1 MNHERYEE
9 RLNLVT
15 SVIHSYGLEPVDIT
29 PIDYDET
36 APFAYNNYIYKITL
50 SAPLTPS
57 SIPHERRR
65 PYTQPPPGQGTSTVV
80 MRIANP
86 KAEGV
91 VQDNRVENEVA
102 AVHLAREGLGSYKP
116 EIAGLVPALYD
127 WRPYRPSEITG
138 TEAGVPGDGGS
149 SSYGWSLME
158 FKKGVPL
165 DTVFRDMND
174 GEKGDV
180 LGQIADLV
188 TGIQRVSLP
197 KSVKSHGG
205 LSIDEA
211 GRIVGGAMT
220 TVKGGPWERYS
231 DFWKARLAIRLEDA
245 DASPALEGWRPNG
258 VRERVDRFLESG
270 LESYLDG
277 SGVDVGRLALI
288 HGDLSKLFTAPV
300 KSGLV
305 VKPIQLTDI
314 PLPAT
319 NNTLYDTTT
328 KKLTSILDFDF
339 AFVSHPCHEF
349 FTSLG
354 DVGGNTGGGTGRD
367 PDLSGGLLGKAM
379 LTGDFDGIRGSLPQE
394 ALGQLTTARAW
405 DDALRERG
413 AVRPSEIR
421 GMAALD
427 GLRRLEALACPFA
440 LEHPVMLRRKTREEI
455 EGMRAAAERELV
467 RCLEGFEY

>member
-9 RLNLVT
+9 RLNLVK
-15 SVIHSYGLEPVDIT
+15 SVIHNYGLEPVDIT

-102 AVHLAREGLGSYKP
+102 AIHLAREGLGSYKP

-127 WRPYRPSEITG
+127 WRPHRPSEITG

-197 KSVKSHGG
+197 MSVKSHGG

-245 DASPALEGWRPNG
+245 DASPALDGWRPNG

-270 LESYLDG
+270 LERYLDG
-277 SGVDVGRLALI
+277 SGVDVGKLALI
-288 HGDLSKLFTAPV
+288 HGDLT
-300 KSGLV
+300 
-305 VKPIQLTDI
+305 
-314 PLPAT
+314 T

-379 LTGDFDGIRGSLPQE
+379 LTGDFDGIRRSLPQE

-405 DDALRERG
+405 DDALRERD

-455 EGMRAAAERELV
+455 EGMRAVAERELV
-467 RCLEGFEY
+467 RCLEGFGY

>member
-1 MNHERYEE
+1 MNHERYQE
-9 RLNLVT
+9 RLNLVK

-57 SIPHERRR
+57 SISHDRRR
-65 PYTQPPPGQGTSTVV
+65 PYTQLPPVQGTSTVV

-86 KAEGV
+86 RAEGV

-102 AVHLAREGLGSYKP
+102 AIHLAREGLGSYKS

-127 WRPYRPSEITG
+127 WRPHRPSEITE
-138 TEAGVPGDGGS
+138 TEAVVGDGAGGGS
-149 SSYGWSLME
+149 SGYGWSLME
-158 FKKGVPL
+158 FKQGVPL
-165 DTVFRDMND
+165 DTVFRDMDD

-197 KSVKSHGG
+197 ESVKSHGG
-205 LSIDEA
+205 LTINEA

-270 LESYLDG
+270 LERYLDG
-277 SGVDVGRLALI
+277 SGVDVGKLALI
-288 HGDLSKLFTAPV
+288 HGDLT
-300 KSGLV
+300 
-305 VKPIQLTDI
+305 
-314 PLPAT
+314 T
-319 NNTLYDTTT
+319 NNTLYDPTT

-394 ALGQLTTARAW
+394 AAGQLTTARAW

-413 AVRPSEIR
+413 AVRPSDIK

-427 GLRRLEALACPFA
+427 GLKKLEALACPFA
-440 LEHPVMLRRKTREEI
+440 LEHPVMLKRKTREEI
-455 EGMRAAAERELV
+455 EEMRAVAERELV
-467 RCLEGFEY
+467 GCLEGFGY

>member
-1 MNHERYEE
+1 
-9 RLNLVT
+9 
-15 SVIHSYGLEPVDIT
+15 
-29 PIDYDET
+29 
-36 APFAYNNYIYKITL
+36 
-50 SAPLTPS
+50 
-57 SIPHERRR
+57 
-65 PYTQPPPGQGTSTVV
+65 

-102 AVHLAREGLGSYKP
+102 AIHLAREGLGSYRP
-116 EIAGLVPALYD
+116 EIAELVPALYD
-127 WRPYRPSEITG
+127 WRPYRPSENAE
-138 TEAGVPGDGGS
+138 TEAVVGIGAGGSS

-158 FKKGVPL
+158 FKEGVPL
-165 DTVFRDMND
+165 DTVFRDMDD
-174 GEKGDV
+174 GEKSDV

-197 KSVKSHGG
+197 ESVRSHGG
-205 LSIDEA
+205 LSIDEE

-220 TVKGGPWERYS
+220 TVKGGPWKRYS
-231 DFWKARLAIRLEDA
+231 DFWKARLAIRLGDA

-270 LESYLDG
+270 LERYLDG
-277 SGVDVGRLALI
+277 SGVDVGKLALI
-288 HGDLSKLFTAPV
+288 HGDLT
-300 KSGLV
+300 
-305 VKPIQLTDI
+305 
-314 PLPAT
+314 T
-319 NNTLYDTTT
+319 NNTLYDPTT

-379 LTGDFDGIRGSLPQE
+379 LTGDFDGIRARLPQE
-394 ALGQLTTARAW
+394 AAGQLTTARAW
-405 DDALRERG
+405 DDALKGRG
-413 AVRPSEIR
+413 ALRPSEIE

-427 GLRRLEALACPFA
+427 GLRRLETLACPFA

-455 EGMRAAAERELV
+455 EEMRAVAEGELV
-467 RCLEGFEY
+467 GCLEGFGY

>member
-1 MNHERYEE
+1 MNHERYQE
-9 RLNLVT
+9 RLDLVK
-15 SVIHSYGLEPVDIT
+15 SVIHSYGLKPIEIT

-57 SIPHERRR
+57 SIPHDRRR

-91 VQDNRVENEVA
+91 VQDTRVENEVA
-102 AVHLAREGLGSYKP
+102 AIHLAREGLRSYKP

-127 WRPYRPSEITG
+127 WRPYRPSEN
-138 TEAGVPGDGGS
+138 TEAVVGVGAEGT

-158 FKKGVPL
+158 FKEGVPL
-165 DTVFRDMND
+165 DTVFRDMD
-174 GEKGDV
+174 GGEKSDM
-180 LGQIADLV
+180 LGQIADVV
-188 TGIQRVSLP
+188 TGIQKVSLP
-197 KSVKSHGG
+197 ESVRSHGG

-231 DFWKARLAIRLEDA
+231 DFWKARLAIRLDDA
-245 DASPALEGWRPNG
+245 DASPALGGWRPNG
-258 VRERVDRFLESG
+258 VRERVDKFLESG
-270 LESYLDG
+270 LEGYLDG
-277 SGVDVGRLALI
+277 SGVDVGKLALI
-288 HGDLSKLFTAPV
+288 HGDLT
-300 KSGLV
+300 
-305 VKPIQLTDI
+305 
-314 PLPAT
+314 T
-319 NNTLYDTTT
+319 NNTLYDPTT

-379 LTGDFDGIRGSLPQE
+379 LTGDFDGIRERLPQE
-394 ALGQLTTARAW
+394 AAGQLTRAQAW
-405 DDALRERG
+405 DDALKERG
-413 AVRPSEIR
+413 ALRPSEIK

-455 EGMRAAAERELV
+455 EEMRGVAEGELV
-467 RCLEGFEY
+467 ACLEKFGY